1 MASAFCI
8 YIWSNAQEPVVKN
21 MKHIAI
27 LGSTGSVGKNTL
39 SVVETHADEFKVVGL
54 AANRDVDT
62 LEQQIR
68 RYRPALVALNEPA
81 AAAQLSERIRDLNC
95 TQVLGGTEGLQA
107 VATLPQ
113 ASQVLDGMGG
123 TAGLLPTLAAINAGK
138 DIAFVN
144 KEVMVMAGPLVKA
157 AVKKND
163 VNLIPLDSEMS
174 AIFQCLEGARDQ
186 QTDIHRLLIT
196 ASGGPFREV
205 PKEALYSVT
214 PQQALQHPNW
224 KMGQKITI
232 DSATMMNKGLEVIEA
247 KWLFDMEISK
257 IDVVIHPESIVHSM
271 VEWTDGSTLAQ
282 LGPTDMR
289 IMIQYALTYPRRL
302 SAPVPRL
309 DLMEARTLHFEPVD
323 FEKFPCLSL
332 AYTAAEVGGTLP
344 VVLSSADEVVVA
356 AFLEARIEFM
366 DIPAIL
372 ARVMDAHAVIADPTL
387 SDILEVDRW
396 AKTTVH
402 SIVKNKKI
410 MSQTSY

>member
-1 MASAFCI
+1 
-8 YIWSNAQEPVVKN
+8 

-27 LGSTGSVGKNTL
+27 LGSTGSIGKNAL
-39 SVVETHADEFKVVGL
+39 SVVDTHADEFKVVGL
-54 AANRDVDT
+54 AANRDVDA

-68 RYRPALVALNEPA
+68 RYRPALVALNEPTA
-81 AAAQLSERIRDLNC
+81 ACQLRERIRDLNGNP
-95 TQVLGGTEGLQA
+95 QVLAGTEGLQV
-107 VATLPQ
+107 VATMPEV
-113 ASQVLDGMGG
+113 SQVLDGMGG
-123 TAGLLPTLAAINAGK
+123 SAGLLPTLAAINAGK

-144 KEVMVMAGPLVKA
+144 KEVMVMAGPLVNA
-157 AVKKND
+157 AVQENG
-163 VNLIPLDSEMS
+163 VNLIPIDGEMS
-174 AIFQCLEGARDQ
+174 AIFQCLEGARDRQ
-186 QTDIHRLLIT
+186 ADIHRLLIT

-205 PKEALYSVT
+205 PKEELYSVT

-247 KWLFDMEISK
+247 KWLFDIELSK
-257 IDVVIHPESIVHSM
+257 IDIVVHPESIVHSM

-302 SAPVPRL
+302 STPVPRL
-309 DLMEARTLHFEPVD
+309 DLMESRALHFEPVD

-344 VVLSSADEVVVA
+344 VVLSSADEVVVE
-356 AFLEARIEFM
+356 AFLNACIGFM

-372 ARVMDAHAVIADPTL
+372 ASVMDKHVVIADPTL

-396 AKTTVH
+396 AKSTAR
-402 SIVKNKKI
+402 SIIKNKTQ
-410 MSQTSY
+410 SGVRAG

>member
-1 MASAFCI
+1 
-8 YIWSNAQEPVVKN
+8 

-27 LGSTGSVGKNTL
+27 LGSTGSIGKNAL
-39 SVVETHADEFKVVGL
+39 SVVDTHVDEFKVVGL
-54 AANRDVDT
+54 AANRDIDT

-68 RYRPALVALNEPA
+68 RYRPALVALNESTA
-81 AAAQLSERIRDLNC
+81 ACQLRERIRDLNGNP
-95 TQVLGGTEGLQA
+95 QVLAGTEGLQA
-107 VATLPQ
+107 VATMPE

-123 TAGLLPTLAAINAGK
+123 SAGLLPTLAAINAGK

-144 KEVMVMAGPLVKA
+144 KEVMVMAGPLVNA
-157 AVKKND
+157 AVQENG
-163 VNLIPLDSEMS
+163 VNLIPIDGEMS
-174 AIFQCLEGARDQ
+174 AIFQCLEGARDRQ
-186 QTDIHRLLIT
+186 ADIHRLLIT

-247 KWLFDMEISK
+247 KWLFDIELSK
-257 IDVVIHPESIVHSM
+257 IDIVVHPESIVHSM

-302 SAPVPRL
+302 STPVPRL
-309 DLMEARTLHFEPVD
+309 DLMESRALHFEPVD

-344 VVLSSADEVVVA
+344 VVLSSADEVVVE
-356 AFLEARIEFM
+356 AFLNACIGFM

-372 ARVMDAHAVIADPTL
+372 ASVMDKHVVIADPTL

-396 AKTTVH
+396 AKSTAR
-402 SIVKNKKI
+402 SIIKNKTQSVSSRFPSAVSKRGVL
-410 MSQTSY
+410 

>member
-1 MASAFCI
+1 
-8 YIWSNAQEPVVKN
+8 

-27 LGSTGSVGKNTL
+27 LGSTGSIGKNAL

-54 AANRDVDT
+54 AANRDIDT

-68 RYRPALVALNEPA
+68 RYRPALVALNEPTA
-81 AAAQLSERIRDLNC
+81 AHQLRERIRDING
-95 TQVLGGTEGLQA
+95 TQVLAGTEGLQT
-107 VATLPQ
+107 VATMPQ

-123 TAGLLPTLAAINAGK
+123 SAGLLPTLAAIDAGK

-144 KEVMVMAGPLVKA
+144 KEVMVMAGPLVNA
-157 AVKKND
+157 AVQANG
-163 VNLIPLDSEMS
+163 VNLIPIDGEMS
-174 AIFQCLEGARDQ
+174 AIFHCLEGARDQ
-186 QTDIHRLLIT
+186 QADIHRLLIT
-196 ASGGPFREV
+196 ASGGPFREM

-247 KWLFDMEISK
+247 KWLFDIELSK
-257 IDVVIHPESIVHSM
+257 IDIVVHPESIVHSM

-302 SAPVPRL
+302 STPVPRL
-309 DLMEARTLHFEPVD
+309 DLMESRALHFEPVD

-344 VVLSSADEVVVA
+344 VVLSSADEVVVE
-356 AFLEARIEFM
+356 AFLNACIGFM

-372 ARVMDAHAVIADPTL
+372 ASVMDKHVVIADPTL
-387 SDILEVDRW
+387 SDILGVDRW
-396 AKTTVH
+396 AKATAR
-402 SIVKNKKI
+402 SIIKNNTQSNKI
-410 MSQTSY
+410 AVS

>member
-1 MASAFCI
+1 
-8 YIWSNAQEPVVKN
+8 
-21 MKHIAI
+21 MKHIVI
-27 LGSTGSVGKNTL
+27 LGSTGSIGKNTL

-68 RYRPALVALNEPA
+68 RYRPALVALNEPT
-81 AAAQLSERIRDLNC
+81 AAAQLRERIRDLNC
-95 TQVLGGTEGLQA
+95 TQVLAGTEGLQT
-107 VATLPQ
+107 VATMPQ

-123 TAGLLPTLAAINAGK
+123 SAGLLPTLAAINAGK

-144 KEVMVMAGPLVKA
+144 KEVMVMAGPLVNT
-157 AVKKND
+157 AVEKNG
-163 VNLIPLDSEMS
+163 VNLIPIDGEMS
-174 AIFQCLEGARDQ
+174 AIFQCIEGARDQ

-205 PKEALYSVT
+205 SKEELYSVT
-214 PQQALQHPNW
+214 PQQALRHPNW

-247 KWLFDMEISK
+247 KWLFDIELSK
-257 IDVVIHPESIVHSM
+257 IDIVVHPESIVHSM

-302 SAPVPRL
+302 STPVPRL
-309 DLMEARTLHFEPVD
+309 DLTEGRTLHFEPVD

-344 VVLSSADEVVVA
+344 VVLSSADEVVVE
-356 AFLEARIEFM
+356 AFLDTCIGFM

-372 ARVMDAHAVIADPTL
+372 ARVMDAHVVITDPTL

-396 AKTTVH
+396 AKSTAR
-402 SIVKNKKI
+402 SIIKKQNRI
-410 MSQTSY
+410 LKTL

>member
-1 MASAFCI
+1 
-8 YIWSNAQEPVVKN
+8 

-27 LGSTGSVGKNTL
+27 LGSTGSIGKNAL
-39 SVVETHADEFKVVGL
+39 SVVDTHADEFKVVGL
-54 AANRDVDT
+54 AANRDVDA

-68 RYRPALVALNEPA
+68 QYHPALVALNEPTA
-81 AAAQLSERIRDLNC
+81 ARQLRERIGDLNG
-95 TQVLGGTEGLQA
+95 TQVLAGTEGLQA
-107 VATLPQ
+107 VATMPE

-123 TAGLLPTLAAINAGK
+123 SAGLLPTLAAINAGK

-144 KEVMVMAGPLVKA
+144 KEVMVMAGSLVNA
-157 AVKKND
+157 AVQENG
-163 VNLIPLDSEMS
+163 VNLIPIDGEMS
-174 AIFQCLEGARDQ
+174 AIFQCLEGARDRQ
-186 QTDIHRLLIT
+186 ADIHRLLIT
-196 ASGGPFREV
+196 ASGGPFREL

-247 KWLFDMEISK
+247 KWLFDIELSK
-257 IDVVIHPESIVHSM
+257 IDIVVHPESIVHSM

-302 SAPVPRL
+302 STPVPRL
-309 DLMEARTLHFEPVD
+309 DLMESRSLHFEPAD

-344 VVLSSADEVVVA
+344 VVLSSADEVVVE
-356 AFLEARIEFM
+356 AFLDACIGFM

-372 ARVMDAHAVIADPTL
+372 ASVMDKHVIIPDPTL

-396 AKTTVH
+396 AKSTAR
-402 SIVKNKKI
+402 SLIKNKTKN
-410 MSQTSY
+410 SHQQRRKR

>member
-1 MASAFCI
+1 
-8 YIWSNAQEPVVKN
+8 

-27 LGSTGSVGKNTL
+27 LGSTGSIGKNAL
-39 SVVETHADEFKVVGL
+39 SVVETHADAFKVVGL

-68 RYRPALVALNEPA
+68 RHRPALVALNEPTA
-81 AAAQLSERIRDLNC
+81 AGVLRTRIRDISG
-95 TQVLGGTEGLQA
+95 TQVLAGTEGLQS
-107 VATLPQ
+107 VATMPQ

-123 TAGLLPTLAAINAGK
+123 SAGLLPTLAAINAGK

-144 KEVMVMAGPLVKA
+144 KEVMVMAGPLVNA

-163 VNLIPLDSEMS
+163 VSLIPIDGEMS
-174 AIFQCLEGARDQ
+174 AIFQCLEGARDRQ
-186 QTDIHRLLIT
+186 SDIHRLLIT

-205 PKEALYSVT
+205 PKEALYAVT
-214 PQQALQHPNW
+214 PEQALQHPNW

-247 KWLFDMEISK
+247 KWLFNIELSK
-257 IDVVIHPESIVHSM
+257 IDIVVHPESIVHSM

-309 DLMEARTLHFEPVD
+309 DLRAARTLHFEPVD

-344 VVLSSADEVVVA
+344 VVLSSADEIVVA
-356 AFLEARIEFM
+356 AFLNACIGFM

-372 ARVMDAHAVIADPTL
+372 GRVMDAHVVIREPTL
-387 SDILEVDRW
+387 ADILEVDRW
-396 AKTTVH
+396 AKSTAR
-402 SIVKNKKI
+402 SLIKNHTR
-410 MSQTSY
+410 MAFSSQQSAVSKRGVL

>member
-1 MASAFCI
+1 
-8 YIWSNAQEPVVKN
+8 

-27 LGSTGSVGKNTL
+27 LGSTGSIGKNAL
-39 SVVETHADEFKVVGL
+39 SVVDTHADEFKVVGL
-54 AANRDVDT
+54 AANRDVDA

-68 RYRPALVALNEPA
+68 RYRPALVALNEPTA
-81 AAAQLSERIRDLNC
+81 ACQLRERIRDLNGNP
-95 TQVLGGTEGLQA
+95 QVLAGTEGLQA
-107 VATLPQ
+107 VATMPE
-113 ASQVLDGMGG
+113 AAQVLDGMGG
-123 TAGLLPTLAAINAGK
+123 SAGLLPTLAAINAGK

-144 KEVMVMAGPLVKA
+144 KEVMVMAGPLVNA
-157 AVKKND
+157 AVQENG
-163 VNLIPLDSEMS
+163 VNLIPIDGEMS
-174 AIFQCLEGARDQ
+174 AIFQCLEGARDRQ
-186 QTDIHRLLIT
+186 ADIHRLLIT

-247 KWLFDMEISK
+247 KWLFDIELSK
-257 IDVVIHPESIVHSM
+257 IDIVVHPESIVHSM

-302 SAPVPRL
+302 STPVPRL
-309 DLMEARTLHFEPVD
+309 DLMESRALHFEPAD

-344 VVLSSADEVVVA
+344 VVLSSADEVVVE
-356 AFLEARIEFM
+356 AFLNACIGFM

-372 ARVMDAHAVIADPTL
+372 ASVMDKHVVIANPTL

-396 AKTTVH
+396 AKSTAR
-402 SIVKNKKI
+402 SIIKNKTQ
-410 MSQTSY
+410 SVSLQ

>member
-1 MASAFCI
+1 
-8 YIWSNAQEPVVKN
+8 

-27 LGSTGSVGKNTL
+27 LGSTGSIGKNTL

-54 AANRDVDT
+54 AANRDIDT

-68 RYRPALVALNEPA
+68 QYRPALVALNEPTA
-81 AAAQLSERIRDLNC
+81 ASQLRERIRDLNC
-95 TQVLGGTEGLQA
+95 THVLAGTEGLQA
-107 VATLPQ
+107 VATMPQ
-113 ASQVLDGMGG
+113 ATQVLDGMGG

-144 KEVMVMAGPLVKA
+144 KEVMVMAGALVNKA
-157 AVKKND
+157 VQKNG
-163 VNLIPLDSEMS
+163 VNLIPIDGEMS

-186 QTDIHRLLIT
+186 QADIHRLLIT
-196 ASGGPFREV
+196 ASGGPFREA
-205 PKEALYSVT
+205 PKESLYSVT
-214 PQQALQHPNW
+214 PQQALRHPNW

-247 KWLFDMEISK
+247 KWLFDMELSK
-257 IDVVIHPESIVHSM
+257 IDVVVHPESIVHSM

-309 DLMEARTLHFEPVD
+309 DLRQARTLHFEPVD

-344 VVLSSADEVVVA
+344 VVLSSADEVVVE
-356 AFLEARIEFM
+356 AFLDTRIGFM

-372 ARVMDAHAVIADPTL
+372 KRVMDAHEVVADPTL

-396 AKTTVH
+396 AKSTAH
-402 SIVKNKKI
+402 SIIKK
-410 MSQTSY
+410 